1 MAAIPMAIG
10 FTASGIAGG
19 SLAAFL
25 QSSLGAIKAGS
36 LFSVVQSYG
45 AAGFFAKIAGLG
57 TTASA
62 ACLAAYKYEENK

>member
-1 MAAIPMAIG
+1 MAAIPMAMG

-25 QSSLGAIKAGS
+25 QSALGGIKAGS

-45 AAGFFAKIAGLG
+45 AAGFFGKKTGLG

-62 ACLAAYKYEENK
+62 ACWAAYKYEENK